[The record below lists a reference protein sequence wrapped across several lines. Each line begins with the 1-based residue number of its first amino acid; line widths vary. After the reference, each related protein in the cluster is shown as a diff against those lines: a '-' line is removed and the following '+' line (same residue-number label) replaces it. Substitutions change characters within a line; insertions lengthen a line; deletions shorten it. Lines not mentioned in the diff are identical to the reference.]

1 MAKKMSEL
9 KTEELTEI
17 LKQTTDIDVFL
28 DDNELLP
35 NVSLAE
41 YINELVEEKKTKIA
55 DVARKAHMSSSYLY
69 KLGEGKRKSPTRNKA
84 LQICFGLGLDID
96 ESNELLKLAGVGVL
110 YSKIARDSIIMFCL
124 EMAGAAPEITI
135 TMPCLANNELLDGTV
150 WFTLLQ
156 GEDIFM
162 EIWILGLLVSLL
174 FIALSKEKVED
185 EMILQIRLQ
194 SMLHALWITS
204 LCFVLETL
212 FLFGFAYAYSL
223 WATLYIFLLFFI
235 LKFRY
240 ELYQL
245 KKAEK

>member
-1 MAKKMSEL
+1 MKSVAKKMSEL

-84 LQICFGLGLDID
+84 LQISFGLGLDID

-124 EMAGAAPEITI
+124 EKKHSILKCE
-135 TMPCLANNELLDGTV
+135 ELL
-150 WFTLLQ
+150 
-156 GEDIFM
+156 EKYK
-162 EIWILGLLVSLL
+162 E
-174 FIALSKEKVED
+174 LSIINEK
-185 EMILQIRLQ
+185 
-194 SMLHALWITS
+194 
-204 LCFVLETL
+204 
-212 FLFGFAYAYSL
+212 
-223 WATLYIFLLFFI
+223 
-235 LKFRY
+235 
-240 ELYQL
+240 
-245 KKAEK
+245 

>member
-1 MAKKMSEL
+1 MKSVAKKMSEL

-96 ESNELLKLAGVGVL
+96 ESKN
-110 YSKIARDSIIMFCL
+110 F
-124 EMAGAAPEITI
+124 
-135 TMPCLANNELLDGTV
+135 
-150 WFTLLQ
+150 
-156 GEDIFM
+156 
-162 EIWILGLLVSLL
+162 
-174 FIALSKEKVED
+174 
-185 EMILQIRLQ
+185 
-194 SMLHALWITS
+194 
-204 LCFVLETL
+204 
-212 FLFGFAYAYSL
+212 
-223 WATLYIFLLFFI
+223 
-235 LKFRY
+235 
-240 ELYQL
+240 
-245 KKAEK
+245 